1 MSGLPVDL
9 ACLAAAGLATAAL
22 LGASARFRDRLPLDV
37 ANERSLHTGAV
48 PRIGGMAMIAGV
60 ALALLLQALLT
71 DLPLDGA
78 GLPLL
83 LALALAG
90 LSFADDWGHLPVAV
104 RLAGHL
110 AAAGVMAAAL
120 DLPLALALPAGLA
133 MAWATNLYNFM
144 DGADGLA
151 GGMALI
157 GFGAYGV
164 AAWSGAP
171 SLAAASLALA
181 AAAAGFLVFNFPPAR
196 VFMGD
201 AGSIPLGFLA
211 AAFGLLGWRLG
222 VWSPGFPLLVFS
234 PFIVDASVTLARRA
248 SRREKV
254 WQAHRDHYYQ
264 RLVRLGWSHRRLALT
279 AYGLM
284 AAAAGFALALTTH
297 PPAWQVMGLLL
308 ACGFYGLLLWRIDVS
323 WRRFD
328 ASMTNSE
335 R

>member
-1 MSGLPVDL
+1 MSGLPVEL
-9 ACLAAAGLATAAL
+9 ACLAAAGLVTAAL
-22 LGASARFRDRLPLDV
+22 LGASDRFRDRLPLDV

-60 ALALLLQALLT
+60 ALALLLRALLT

-90 LSFADDWGHLPVAV
+90 LSFADDWGHLPVGV

-120 DLPLALALPAGLA
+120 DLPLALALPAWLA

-151 GGMALI
+151 GGMAFI
-157 GFGAYGV
+157 GFGAYGI

-171 SLAAASLALA
+171 TLAATSLALA

-211 AAFGLLGWRLG
+211 AALGLLGWRLG
-222 VWSPGFPLLVFS
+222 VWSPGFPLLLFS
-234 PFIVDASVTLARRA
+234 PFIVDASVTLVRRA
-248 SRREKV
+248 WRRERI

-284 AAAAGFALALTTH
+284 AAAAGFALVLASR

-308 ACGFYGLLLWRIDVS
+308 AGGLYGLLLWRIEVS
-323 WRRFD
+323 WRRFGT
-328 ASMTNSE
+328 STTNAE